1 MNFQRY
7 LLATICTITL
17 ALQIGCAQPSSDSS
31 AAAEEAAPVP
41 PDTSKV
47 EPQNP
52 SSPTPIPPVSHE
64 TYGTNILLFNGVGIS
79 TSDWQTTEKI
89 IQSMGIAYRLVNS
102 SQLNAMSL
110 AEMKTFGMILVP
122 GGKAGTITGGL
133 KAATR
138 VRVRQAVRD
147 GGVAY
152 LGVCAGAFMAVEA
165 GAEGNNTTGYGF
177 PVVEGKHL
185 PMWYPNG
192 NTSAIAAVTPVKFA
206 DGSSRHLVWYGG
218 PSTPEWT
225 GGVVARYNNGKPAIS
240 QTWFHKGW
248 VIVTGPHPEAPQ
260 GWRNTAG
267 HDPDG
272 LDYDI
277 MQDLI
282 TATMK
287 RQALPVF

>member
-1 MNFQRY
+1 MNFQRFI
-7 LLATICTITL
+7 LASLCAL
-17 ALQIGCAQPSSDSS
+17 AFALQVGCAQPSSDSG
-31 AAAEEAAPVP
+31 AAAEEEATNP
-41 PDTSKV
+41 PDTAKV

-52 SSPTPIPPVSHE
+52 SGPSLPPATPE
-64 TYGTNILLFNGVGIS
+64 KYGTSILLFNGVGIS
-79 TSDWQTTEKI
+79 TSDWQNTERI
-89 IQSMGIAYRLVNS
+89 IKSMGIPYKLVNS
-102 SQLNAMSL
+102 SQLDAMSL
-110 AEMKTFGMILVP
+110 EDMSKFGMILVP

-133 KAATR
+133 RASTR

-152 LGVCAGAFMAVEA
+152 LGICAGAFMAVEA
-165 GAEGNNTTGYGF
+165 GAETNNTTGYGF

-192 NTSAIAAVTPVKFA
+192 NTSAIAAVTPVTFA

-218 PSTPEWT
+218 PSTPEWA

-240 QTWFHKGW
+240 QTWFHKGF
-248 VIVTGPHPEAPQ
+248 VVVSGPHPEAPQ

-267 HDPDG
+267 TDPDG
-272 LDYDI
+272 LDYEI

-282 TATMK
+282 TATLQRK
-287 RQALPVF
+287 ALPAFQ

>member
-1 MNFQRY
+1 M
-7 LLATICTITL
+7 
-17 ALQIGCAQPSSDSS
+17 
-31 AAAEEAAPVP
+31 
-41 PDTSKV
+41 
-47 EPQNP
+47 
-52 SSPTPIPPVSHE
+52 
-64 TYGTNILLFNGVGIS
+64 LFNGVGIS

-89 IQSMGIAYRLVNS
+89 VKSMGIPYRLVNS

-110 AEMKTFGMILVP
+110 EEMESFGMILVP

-133 KAATR
+133 KASTR

-152 LGVCAGAFMAVEA
+152 LGICAGAFMAVEA
-165 GAEGNNTTGYGF
+165 GAEGNTNTSYGF

-192 NTSAIAAVTPVKFA
+192 NTSAIAAVVPVKFA
-206 DGSSRHLVWYGG
+206 NGNSRHLVWYGG

-225 GGVVARYNNGKPAIS
+225 GGVVARYSNGKPAIS

-248 VIVTGPHPEAPQ
+248 VMLAGPHPEAPQ

-267 HDPDG
+267 KDPDG

-277 MQDLI
+277 MMELI

-287 RQALPVF
+287 RQALPAY